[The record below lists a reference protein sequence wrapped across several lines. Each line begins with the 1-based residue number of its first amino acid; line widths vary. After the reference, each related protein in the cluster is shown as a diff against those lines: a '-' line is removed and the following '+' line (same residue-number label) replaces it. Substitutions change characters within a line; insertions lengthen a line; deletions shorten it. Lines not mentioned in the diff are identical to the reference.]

1 MVSNFTP
8 IDFPDYADL
17 TYKHVRPLLYY
28 PGKAPPVVLAEV
40 LRSTL
45 TRKEK
50 KLFDRM
56 TSEELYNLIESY
68 IALSMTREDLMNGN
82 RDTDDRSNPE

>member
-8 IDFPDYADL
+8 IDFPDYGDL
-17 TYKHVRPLLYY
+17 TYKHLRPLLYY
-28 PGKAPPVVLAEV
+28 PGKAPPGVLAEV

-56 TSEELYNLIESY
+56 TSDELYNLIESY
-68 IALSMTREDLMNGN
+68 IELSLTREDVMDGN
-82 RDTDDRSNPE
+82 RDTDGRSHP